1 MSFIYLVLSF
11 EFGSILEMGYG
22 KETEQIIKLLG
33 SRQYEEGDDD
43 DDDDIVVPKGVQ
55 KQTLLLSATL
65 NEKVNHLAK
74 LSLDDP
80 VMIGLENSKPQQKLP
95 MESPASPDSDEDEM
109 VIHVNKSANPS
120 SEDYGI
126 PSQLVQKYVK
136 GIHLSPFE
144 LCYVS
149 ALCNRCLLYT
159 VPCGAR
165 LVALL
170 SVLKNLFEREASQKV
185 ILKQNISE
193 VLVIEQSICSP
204 SFS

>member
-1 MSFIYLVLSF
+1 
-11 EFGSILEMGYG
+11 MGYG

-43 DDDDIVVPKGVQ
+43 DVVVPKGAQ

-80 VMIGLENSKPQQKLP
+80 VMIGLDNSKTQQKQLP
-95 MESPASPDSDEDEM
+95 IESPASPDSDEDEM

-136 GIHLSPFE
+136 GTFIF
-144 LCYVS
+144 
-149 ALCNRCLLYT
+149 T
-159 VPCGAR
+159 
-165 LVALL
+165 
-170 SVLKNLFEREASQKV
+170 
-185 ILKQNISE
+185 
-193 VLVIEQSICSP
+193 
-204 SFS
+204 

>member
-1 MSFIYLVLSF
+1 
-11 EFGSILEMGYG
+11 MGYG

-33 SRQYEEGDDD
+33 SRQHEEGDEEEE
-43 DDDDIVVPKGVQ
+43 DDDDIVVTKGAAQ

-65 NEKVNHLAK
+65 NEKVNRLAK

-80 VMIGLENSKPQQKLP
+80 VMIGLDNSKLVQQKLP
-95 MESPASPDSDEDEM
+95 PIESPASPDSDEDDDM

-136 GIHLSPFE
+136 GTLIFTLVF
-144 LCYVS
+144 LKWFDACVTD
-149 ALCNRCLLYT
+149 LYLFA

-185 ILKQNISE
+185 KS
-193 VLVIEQSICSP
+193 QSRIVCL
-204 SFS
+204 FSYLSVD